1 MSKSKDFRELQV
13 SSGQLAAVIISLLV
27 LCVFIFFLGTR
38 VGAKKSLLATART
51 PPGSKTVNIITPK
64 PVQPDPAVISPLPS
78 EGSVGATKVAAEEM
92 IPSTSPGLKTK
103 PPVDSKIA
111 PPGAKTESV
120 AIDPKTKP
128 AALKTE
134 TPPLIANP
142 AAEKPKD
149 KDGRVNLPPAKK
161 PATTS
166 SGVFFVQ
173 VAAVD
178 TRPAA
183 EAFAKKIEA
192 QGYPV
197 RILEP
202 LNEDKKTVYRV
213 RIGPYETKTDAEDA
227 WTKIAA
233 DLKKKKTDFFIVK
246 G

>member
-13 SSGQLAAVIISLLV
+13 SSTQLAAVILSLLV
-27 LCVFIFFLGTR
+27 LCVFIFYLGTR
-38 VGAKKSLLATART
+38 VGAKKSQPAAART
-51 PPGSKTVNIITPK
+51 PAGTQTKNIVPLK
-64 PVQPDPAVISPLPS
+64 ASQPDPAVTSALPS
-78 EGSVGATKVAAEEM
+78 EGGIKATKIAAEEAV
-92 IPSTSPGLKTK
+92 PKSLEVKTK
-103 PPVDSKIA
+103 PPVDPAIA
-111 PPGAKTESV
+111 PPGVKMESG
-120 AIDPKTKP
+120 AIEPKAKP

-134 TPPLIANP
+134 TPPGAANP

-149 KDGRVNLPPAKK
+149 KDGGLKPPPAKK
-161 PATTS
+161 PAATS
-166 SGVFFVQ
+166 SGAFFVQ

-197 RILEP
+197 RIFEP
-202 LNEDKKTVYRV
+202 LNEDKKIVYRV
-213 RIGPYETKTDAEDA
+213 RIGPYEAKTDAEDA
-227 WTKIAA
+227 WTKIAS